1 MLVNFKNNPY
11 EVNNT
16 IDINKLHYELCPSS
30 INGNIVGKMD
40 YFNENC
46 SIGDIEPE
54 YIFSKDTSYTKLP
67 FSYWLF
73 SNN

>member
-1 MLVNFKNNPY
+1 MSNCY
-11 EVNNT
+11 
-16 IDINKLHYELCPSS
+16 DIE
-30 INGNIVGKMD
+30 IKMD

-46 SIGDIEPE
+46 SIEDIEPE

-73 SNN
+73 SNK